1 MATDIASA
9 LAILGLFGSR
19 VPTGKK
25 VLLTALAIVDDLG
38 AVLVIAIFCTT
49 SVTPHALGAAAAIM
63 AALLVLNRFDV
74 SSLVPYLVLGGGLWV
89 AVHESGVHAT
99 VAGVLLAMV
108 IPSRSTTDATGFSST
123 ARAVL
128 DEFDRGE
135 TGDSLVLTSPA
146 QQETLYAIANAA
158 TAVEPPLLRLEH
170 FLHDPV
176 AYLVMPVFALSNA
189 GLTLAGFGEMLWNPG
204 AVGIM
209 LGLLLGKPVGIVLFR
224 WFAVRM
230 NLAALPEKL
239 AWGDLIG
246 VAWLGGIGFTMALFI
261 ATLAFEGS
269 PLLASAK
276 AGVIVG
282 SSVAGIVGYVTI
294 RGQLRRVA
302 AGRG

>member
-1 MATDIASA
+1 
-9 LAILGLFGSR
+9 
-19 VPTGKK
+19 
-25 VLLTALAIVDDLG
+25 
-38 AVLVIAIFCTT
+38 
-49 SVTPHALGAAAAIM
+49 
-63 AALLVLNRFDV
+63 
-74 SSLVPYLVLGGGLWV
+74 
-89 AVHESGVHAT
+89 
-99 VAGVLLAMV
+99 
-108 IPSRSTTDATGFSST
+108 
-123 ARAVL
+123 
-128 DEFDRGE
+128 
-135 TGDSLVLTSPA
+135 
-146 QQETLYAIANAA
+146 
-158 TAVEPPLLRLEH
+158 
-170 FLHDPV
+170 
-176 AYLVMPVFALSNA
+176 MPVFALSNA
-189 GLTLAGFGEMLWNPG
+189 GLTLAGFGEMLWNPV

-269 PLLASAK
+269 PLLASGK